1 MALECAHCGTRSDD
15 GTTRCPRCLRTTHLV
30 AIESEVKPPRPLSR
44 WIVGGVAALA
54 LAVAAGMI
62 VRSRTHRA
70 VALPPPE
77 VAPMGQS
84 PLRVESPELRAVA
97 ERIRQEHDATARAR
111 MAAEMVHQRRTA
123 AVVTDEG
130 DVSPPRGPDLL
141 WRLLPS
147 RTEHVTELD
156 LARLITALLQSA
168 GDTTVHVA
176 ERSMSARPD
185 EPMDAS
191 GVLGSYVVVSGEHV
205 IEPTQGTLV
214 SVSTVRHHVLT
225 AVALAGAV
233 SAQAALEL
241 AIGGAGKERALQYAN
256 AAVTAWPESS
266 VPLAARARVWL
277 LTGGTSGQTLAEND
291 LRAAVSLRDDAA
303 LHMLLARL
311 SIARDDLRSAV
322 SEVKRA
328 ATMAPAWGVPAVALL
343 ALRSVLVALDA
354 GTVDACAALRSARA
368 PWTDDAYALCD
379 TGSSETVRM
388 TAARRMLE
396 THSDALRLAYASSVI
411 GNADVI
417 LRKTRPFERR
427 EAATWLTLFGHPDLA
442 AALLD
447 TDAGTR

>member
-15 GTTRCPRCLRTTHLV
+15 ETTRCPRCLRTTHLV
-30 AIESEVKPPRPLSR
+30 AIESEVKTPRRLSR
-44 WIVGGVAALA
+44 WIPGGVAALA
-54 LAVAAGMI
+54 LVAGMVM
-62 VRSRTHRA
+62 VRNRTQRV

-97 ERIRQEHDATARAR
+97 ERIRSEHDATARAR
-111 MAAEMVHQRRTA
+111 MAAEMVHQRRA
-123 AVVTDEG
+123 ASVVTDEG

-156 LARLITALLQSA
+156 LARLTTALLEAA

-176 ERSMSARPD
+176 ERSTSARPD

-225 AVALAGAV
+225 AVTLAGAV

-241 AIGGAGKERALQYAN
+241 AVGGAGKERALQYAN
-256 AAVTAWPESS
+256 AAVAAWPESA

-277 LTGGTSGQTLAEND
+277 LTGGTSGQTLAESD
-291 LRAAVSLRDDAA
+291 LRAAVSLHDDAA

-311 SIARDDLRSAV
+311 AIARDDVRTAA
-322 SEVKRA
+322 SEVRRA

-354 GTVDACAALRSARA
+354 GAVDGCGALRSARA

-388 TAARRMLE
+388 TAARRMLD
-396 THSDALRLAYASSVI
+396 THSDALRLAYASSVV

-427 EAATWLTLFGHPDLA
+427 EAALWLTLFGHPELA
-442 AALLD
+442 ASLLD